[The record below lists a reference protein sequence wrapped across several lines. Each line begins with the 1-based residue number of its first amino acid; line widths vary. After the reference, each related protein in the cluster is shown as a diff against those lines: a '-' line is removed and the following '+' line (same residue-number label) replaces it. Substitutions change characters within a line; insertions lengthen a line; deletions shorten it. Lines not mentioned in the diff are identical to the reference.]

1 MATTDPKYTY
11 VSEDVIYIGVDDLK
25 IDLFENQYKAPQG
38 MSYNSYLILDEK
50 VCIMDTTDPKT
61 KDEWEHNLIT
71 ALNGRTPD
79 YVVVLHCEPDHAACV
94 SWVLEKYPQCKVVCS
109 QKAAQFLPQFS
120 DFDYTDRI
128 QVVKEGEK
136 LSLGKHELE
145 FFMTPMVHWP
155 EVMMA
160 YESHDKILF
169 TADAFGKFGALC
181 HETDDWACEARRYY
195 FNICGKY
202 GPQVQA
208 ALKKT
213 AKFDVKIIAPLH
225 GPVLRENLMYYG
237 KLYDTWSKYEP
248 ETRGVFIAHAS
259 LHGNTAQAARLL
271 ASELEALG
279 EKVAISDL
287 TRDDSAEAVEDAFRY
302 DRIVLAAPTYDS
314 GLMPAMDD
322 FINHLKSKGWQK
334 RKVALIENGTW
345 APQSARL
352 MRAKLADFKEITVLD
367 EQVTIKSALKP
378 ETREA
383 IKALAVALAK
393 QE

>member
-1 MATTDPKYTY
+1 MATVDPKYIT
-11 VSEDVIYIGVDDLK
+11 VSDDVLYIGVDDLK
-25 IDLFENQYKAPQG
+25 IDLFEGQYAAPEG

-50 VCIMDTTDPKT
+50 VCIMDTTDPNT

-79 YVVVLHCEPDHAACV
+79 YLVVLHCEPDHAACV
-94 SWVLEKYPQCKVVCS
+94 SWVLEKWPQCQVICS
-109 QKAAQFLPQFS
+109 AKAAQFLPQFS
-120 DFDYTDRI
+120 DFDYTGRI
-128 QVVKEGEK
+128 QAVKEGEK

-160 YESHDKILF
+160 YESYDKILF

-202 GPQVQA
+202 GAQVQA

-248 ETRGVFIAHAS
+248 ETKGVFIAHCS
-259 LHGNTAQAARLL
+259 LHGNTAQAAQLL
-271 ASELEALG
+271 KDELAALG

-287 TRDDSAEAVEDAFRY
+287 CRDDMAEAVEDAFRY

-314 GLMPAMDD
+314 GIMPTMDD
-322 FINHLKSKGWQK
+322 FLHHLKSKAWQ
-334 RKVALIENGTW
+334 RRTVALMENGTW

-352 MRAKLADFKEITVLD
+352 MRNQLAEFKDITVLD
-367 EQVTIKSALKP
+367 QQVTIKSSVKA

-383 IKALAVALAK
+383 IKALAKALTH
-393 QE
+393 

>member
-1 MATTDPKYTY
+1 MIDPKYITL
-11 VSEDVIYIGVDDLK
+11 SPDVKYIGVDDLK
-25 IDLFENQYKAPQG
+25 IDLFEGQYAVPEG

-61 KDEWEHNLIT
+61 EQEWLDNLT
-71 ALNGRTPD
+71 AALQGRKPD
-79 YVVVLHCEPDHAACV
+79 YLVVLHCEPDHAACATV
-94 SWVLEKYPQCKVVCS
+94 VLERYPECKIVCS

-120 DFDYTDRI
+120 EYDFTGRI

-160 YESHDKILF
+160 YESCDKILF

-202 GPQVQA
+202 GASVQG

-213 AKFDVKIIAPLH
+213 AKFEIDIIAPLH

-248 ETRGVFIAHAS
+248 ETQGVFIAYAS
-259 LHGNTAQAARLL
+259 LHGNTAEAAELL
-271 ASELEALG
+271 KAELEARG
-279 EKVAISDL
+279 VKVAITDL
-287 TRDDSAEAVEDAFRY
+287 CRDDMAEAIEDAFRY
-302 DRIVLAAPTYDS
+302 DRIVLAAPTYD
-314 GLMPAMDD
+314 GGIMPPMED
-322 FINHLKSKGWQK
+322 FIHHLKSKAWQK
-334 RKVALIENGTW
+334 RTVALIENGTW
-345 APQSARL
+345 APMAAKQ
-352 MRAKLADFKEITVLD
+352 MRAKLAEFKDITVL
-367 EQVTIKSALKP
+367 EPQVTILSSVKAATLDQ
-378 ETREA
+378 
-383 IKALAVALAK
+383 IKALAEALD
-393 QE
+393 